1 MRTQCMGRHV
11 QGQPRWQ
18 QTTCAAPHVYTRDT
32 LLGSPQPTL
41 QRVPVSCGCVF
52 PRSHPAWF
60 AALCVHRG
68 IACGPVPV
76 PVPFPL
82 CCERLTFGN
91 ETLGTG
97 SGTCSRSRSVPVFFL
112 GNDEHWSLIMNECA
126 LLERGTWT
134 RNAQLR
140 TAQHTEERRDDELSE
155 RCSNGRGRAQ
165 GHHTAS
171 HTREVCPVREC
182 RAGNK
187 CPGHRCRR

>member
-1 MRTQCMGRHV
+1 MILRMDRDSMVHMRKHYRHLIKNTPSHGAVWNEHKWKIPSEASMRTQCMGRHV

-41 QRVPVSCGCVF
+41 QRVPVSCGCVCA
-52 PRSHPAWF
+52 SLVASWF

-97 SGTCSRSRSVPVFFL
+97 SGTCSRSRSVLVF
-112 GNDEHWSLIMNECA
+112 S
-126 LLERGTWT
+126 
-134 RNAQLR
+134 
-140 TAQHTEERRDDELSE
+140 
-155 RCSNGRGRAQ
+155 
-165 GHHTAS
+165 
-171 HTREVCPVREC
+171 
-182 RAGNK
+182 
-187 CPGHRCRR
+187 